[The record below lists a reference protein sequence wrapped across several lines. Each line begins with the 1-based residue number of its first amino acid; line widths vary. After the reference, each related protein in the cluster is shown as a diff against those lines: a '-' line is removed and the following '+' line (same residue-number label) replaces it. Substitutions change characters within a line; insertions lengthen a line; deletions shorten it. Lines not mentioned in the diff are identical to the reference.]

1 MTEYFFMLNDGF
13 WPDVNLRVLMS
24 GSPLEPPVCGRIS
37 PKTRGIGCRT
47 DQLRQPSIAAITAC
61 IPGDVGLGPVLLC
74 RYHHMRDTA
83 HRASAFRLNISGGI
97 PHRNWPERFR

>member
-24 GSPLEPPVCGRIS
+24 GSPLEPPVGGRIS

-61 IPGDVGLGPVLLC
+61 VPSDVGLRPVSLC
-74 RYHHMRDTA
+74 RYHRMRDTA
-83 HRASAFRLNISGGI
+83 HRVYRLRLFGHAFAAQAASFIS
-97 PHRNWPERFR
+97 RS